1 MIRKLAL
8 CSCLGLF
15 VWGCPSTPTTPD
27 EAFLEGTWT
36 ITPEDP
42 GDFED
47 VAYEGTFNQDGQLV
61 ELKATRD
68 DGATAT
74 LDASGSVTTVEGDQI
89 TVSVPTAGGA
99 RLFEGT
105 VSEDQNT
112 ITGDLTDEINLG
124 GLEIAVPAGTLTW
137 ERTAS

>member
-15 VWGCPSTPTTPD
+15 VWGCPSAPTTPD

-36 ITPEDP
+36 VTPEDP
-42 GDFED
+42 GDFEN
-47 VAYEGTFNQDGQLV
+47 VEYEATFNQDGQLV
-61 ELKATRD
+61 KLKATRD

-74 LDASGSVTTVEGDQI
+74 LDASDSVTTLEGDQLTI
-89 TVSVPTAGGA
+89 SVPVAGGTSV
-99 RLFEGT
+99 FEGT

-112 ITGDLTDEINLG
+112 ITGELTREVDLGD
-124 GLEIAVPAGTLTW
+124 LEIVVPGGTLTF
-137 ERTAS
+137 ERVAS